1 MTAMQ
6 SRRDQ
11 VQAQSYL
18 LGRLTKAVVTGHP
31 DAPESPTRRLVV
43 GNVAGL
49 LVACL
54 VLAGFAVYGYLSPGG
69 ASAWRE
75 PGVLVL
81 ERDTGSR
88 YVRDSDGL
96 LRPVLNLASA
106 RLLLGADPKVV
117 KVSADSLRG
126 VGHGTP
132 VGIVGAPDSLPGTA
146 TAAALTWTA
155 CTVPPPGVE
164 AAAAAAADDPG
175 PGSEPGSTGTGSA
188 PVILRIS
195 VDAGAGAGA
204 GAPAGGNALD
214 ARSALVAGYGPE
226 RFLVYNGRRHRFTEP
241 WLPRALG
248 FDDTA
253 IAPAAEAWLRTIPA
267 GPDITPIRP
276 TGPSERTI
284 GTESA
289 AVGRVYVVHG
299 PGGADRYYLVTDDGL
314 APLTELAYRIVL
326 GDPTRSRLG
335 LNVEAV
341 VLPPA
346 VLSATTMSRRQ
357 LLPAELPTTVPAP
370 VVTDPGQVPCL
381 RYRPAATALE
391 ILMDSPGDT
400 GRLPALGVGVTASEH
415 PARAIVVDADAGG
428 LFLAGWP
435 GQAPDTTRYL
445 LTDVGVRFPVGSAEA
460 AARLGYPDGVAV
472 AVPPPLLDLLPT
484 GPLLDPEVI
493 ES

>member
-18 LGRLTKAVVTGHP
+18 VGRLTKAVVTGQP

-54 VLAGFAVYGYLSPGG
+54 VLAGFAVYGFLNPGG

-106 RLLLGADPKVV
+106 RLLLGADPRVV

-132 VGIVGAPDSLPGTA
+132 VGIVGAPDSLPDTT

-155 CTVPPPGVE
+155 CTLPPPGAQ
-164 AAAAAAADDPG
+164 AAAAPATDEPAPGSVPG
-175 PGSEPGSTGTGSA
+175 PTGTGPA
-188 PVILRIS
+188 PVVLRIS
-195 VDAGAGAGA
+195 AHADAGASPGSH
-204 GAPAGGNALD
+204 PLD
-214 ARSALVAGYGPE
+214 ARSALVVGYGPE
-226 RFLVYNGRRHRFTEP
+226 RFLVYNGRRYRFTEQ

-253 IAPAAEAWLRTIPA
+253 VAPAAEAWLRTIPA

-276 TGPSERTI
+276 TGSTGRTV

-289 AVGRVYVVHG
+289 PVGRIYVVHG
-299 PGGADRYYLVTDDGL
+299 PGGVDRYYLVTDDGL
-314 APLTELAYRIVL
+314 APLTEFAYRIVL

-335 LNVEAV
+335 LNVEAA

-346 VLSATTMSRRQ
+346 VLSATAVSRRQ
-357 LLPAELPTTVPAP
+357 LQPPELPATVPMP
-370 VVTDPGQVPCL
+370 VVADPGQVPCL
-381 RYRPAATALE
+381 RYRPAAGDLE
-391 ILMDSPGDT
+391 VLMESPADT
-400 GRLPALGVGVTASEH
+400 VRVPARGVGVTASEH
-415 PARAIVVDADAGG
+415 PARAIVVDAGAGG
-428 LFLAGWP
+428 LLLAGWP
-435 GQAPDTTRYL
+435 GHPPDTTRYL

-460 AARLGYPDGVAV
+460 AARLGYPDEVAV